1 MITCLVA
8 GLLGM
13 AAKILETKTRP
24 TTEYERESQV
34 QRTQNL
40 PAGLDLR
47 LRPPEQMP
55 GQNTDKLIMTKI
67 FEASGLNHNEKHWL
81 KKVEVEAI
89 VAFGGNLNVQ
99 TPRLFLT
106 FFLKSGILLNDD
118 RILNGSD
125 LQNRNAA
132 QLLKLLRQFSESF
145 LDYCLEDTDFYKTPS
160 HTIAATAIFLARIRV
175 GIAPPWPAALQAM
188 TQLPMTGLIDT
199 AHFLSQGMQK
209 RRPEEEVKI
218 REHYP
223 LLTVEDGKVSSIEIY
238 LNYYQSQNAM
248 EEEIDFIPI
257 KRLKRSQCQD
267 LSLVSSESDKECF
280 SAIITRSQTKES
292 NISGFGNFKGSALQ
306 ESKIFVDDGN
316 CMDDIMDVSP
326 NSYMPTGWEEQEAL
340 WADTH
345 GSD

>member
-55 GQNTDKLIMTKI
+55 GQNTDKLIMTKV
-67 FEASGLNHNEKHWL
+67 FKASGLHPNEKHWL

-106 FFLKSGILLNDD
+106 FFLKGGILLNDD

-125 LQNRNAA
+125 LKNQNAA

-160 HTIAATAIFLARIRV
+160 QTIAATAIFLARIRV

-223 LLTVEDGKVSSIEIY
+223 LLTAEDGKVSSIEIY
-238 LNYYQSQNAM
+238 PNYYQSQNAM

-257 KRLKRSQCQD
+257 KPLKRSQCQD
-267 LSLVSSESDKECF
+267 LSLVNSESDKESF

-292 NISGFGNFKGSALQ
+292 NILGFGNFNGSGPQ
-306 ESKIFVDDGN
+306 ESKNFVDDGN